1 MAKSPTFRAPYP
13 STTWYTT
20 MPRKRSARTA
30 EIENL
35 VEKAI
40 EAFKSGNAKTIHA
53 AVKHVGLK
61 S

>member
-1 MAKSPTFRAPYP
+1 M
-13 STTWYTT
+13 TWYTVV
-20 MPRKRSARTA
+20 PQKRSAETV

-35 VEKAI
+35 I
-40 EAFKSGNAKTIHA
+40 ERVIGAFKSGNAEAIHA